1 MTATGRRLGVFTR
14 LPSYLGAAAGL
25 STTAIP
31 AGEPGGAVV
40 VVPGSGD
47 WWQGMLAARDQGAA
61 AVIIADPQVLPRDY
75 PDAGSWR
82 GDIPVVV
89 DRPRLRPDIVAGA
102 VQARRGHRARAIT
115 VECAA
120 PAAELEAVA
129 GDGFGWVRSLGEGAL
144 ALRAAGGATH
154 GGIALMDVRS
164 GGASLSATLAGTA
177 LGGGRGA
184 GGLLQV
190 LALGEVRTEVV
201 VDQPAGSV
209 RVETSTVDGILT
221 AADQYEST
229 ARLALR
235 RALDSCRSGLPTAE
249 LEDLLTDLALA
260 RRMLRGSRNRDV

>member
-25 STTAIP
+25 SAALIP
-31 AGEPGGAVV
+31 AGEPDGAVV

-47 WWQGMLAARDQGAA
+47 WLQGMLAARNQGAA
-61 AVIIADPQVLPRDY
+61 AVIIADPRVLPREN
-75 PDAGSWR
+75 PDAGCWP

-89 DRPRLRPDIVAGA
+89 DRPRLRPDVVADA
-102 VQARRGHRARAIT
+102 VQARRGHQARAIT

-120 PAAELEAVA
+120 PAAELEAVVS
-129 GDGFGWVRSLGEGAL
+129 DGFGWVRSLGEGPL
-144 ALRAAGGATH
+144 ALRAAGGASL
-154 GGIALMDVRS
+154 GLIALMDVQS
-164 GGASLSATLAGTA
+164 AGASLPATFAGTA
-177 LGGGRGA
+177 LGGGRGP

-209 RVETSTVDGILT
+209 RVETSTADGILK
-221 AADQYEST
+221 AAERYESP

-235 RALDSCRSGLPTAE
+235 RALDSWRSGDPAADLEE
-249 LEDLLTDLALA
+249 LLADQALA
-260 RRMLRGSRNRDV
+260 REVLQAPRNQDV